1 MSLEEMK
8 DLHLEEKYLQ
18 PETTEIDGILM
29 TKLIS
34 DNWDK
39 IWNSQAKSDDLL
51 IATYAKAGTT
61 WTQEIVDMIQNDGDV
76 QKCQRANTFDRHPFL
91 EWSLPPPLNS
101 GLDLANKMP
110 SPRTLKT
117 HLPVQMLPPS
127 FWKENSKII
136 YVARNAKDCLVS
148 YYHFSRMNS
157 MVPDPGTWEEYIE
170 TFKDGKVLWGSWY
183 DHVKGWWDMK
193 DQHHILYLFYEDMKE
208 NPKREIEKILKFLE
222 KDITEEVLNKNIYH
236 TSFDVMKQ
244 KPMANYTT
252 LPSSIMD
259 HSISPF
265 MRKDIYPKMS
275 RMPGDW
281 KNYFTVA
288 QNEEFDKDYQKK
300 MAGST
305 LTFRTEI

>member
-1 MSLEEMK
+1 MSLEKMK
-8 DLHLEEKYLQ
+8 DLHLDDQCLQ
-18 PETTEIDGILM
+18 PETKEVDGILM
-29 TKLIS
+29 SKMIS

-39 IWNSQAKSDDLL
+39 IWNFQAKPDDLL

-61 WTQEIVDMIQNDGDV
+61 WTQEIVDMIQHDGDV
-76 QKCQRANTFDRHPFL
+76 QKCQRANTFDRHPFI
-91 EWSLPPPLNS
+91 EWTLPPPLNS

-148 YYHFSRMNS
+148 YYHFSRMNK
-157 MVPDPGTWEEYIE
+157 MLPDPGTWDEYIE
-170 TFKDGKVLWGSWY
+170 TFKAGK
-183 DHVKGWWDMK
+183 
-193 DQHHILYLFYEDMKE
+193 
-208 NPKREIEKILKFLE
+208 NPKREIEKIVKFLE
-222 KDITEEVLNKNIYH
+222 KDISEEVLNKIIYH

-244 KPMANYTT
+244 NPMANYTT

-265 MRKDIYPKMS
+265 MRKG
-275 RMPGDW
+275 MPGDW

-288 QNEEFDKDYQKK
+288 QSEDFDKDYQKK
-300 MAGST
+300 MEGST